1 MNNLEIYLKKL
12 FFRFDQKIKIMQIE
26 LDEQLDEQLDERKIS
41 NVIGYIAWDARE
53 SLNKTSTYIKMNYSR
68 ETR

>member
-1 MNNLEIYLKKL
+1 MNNLEIYLKTI
-12 FFRFDQKIKIMQIE
+12 FFRFDQKIKIMQIKS
-26 LDEQLDEQLDERKIS
+26 EQLDEARIS
-41 NVIGYIAWDARE
+41 NVIGCIAWDARE

>member
-1 MNNLEIYLKKL
+1 
-12 FFRFDQKIKIMQIE
+12 MQIE
-26 LDEQLDEQLDERKIS
+26 LDEQLDERKIS

>member
-26 LDEQLDEQLDERKIS
+26 LDEQLDERKIS
-41 NVIGYIAWDARE
+41 NVIGYIA
-53 SLNKTSTYIKMNYSR
+53 
-68 ETR
+68 

>member
-26 LDEQLDEQLDERKIS
+26 LDEQLDERKIS
-41 NVIGYIAWDARE
+41 NVIGYIAWDACE